1 MQERMET
8 VVKRGNRGGGGET
21 AWREKDDLPDLD
33 QLSFSPGALK
43 KTQKNQR
50 DTAAP
55 PWSSEMTVHT
65 DTAHTNEKKKGF
77 SLPTLHMKV
86 HIQEEVCIVGDMF
99 CVFNTVL
106 KSQLYKSRIRLTLT
120 TQEE

>member
-1 MQERMET
+1 
-8 VVKRGNRGGGGET
+8 
-21 AWREKDDLPDLD
+21 
-33 QLSFSPGALK
+33 
-43 KTQKNQR
+43 
-50 DTAAP
+50 
-55 PWSSEMTVHT
+55 MTVHT

-77 SLPTLHMKV
+77 SLPTLDMKV
-86 HIQEEVCIVGDMF
+86 HIQEEVCFVGDMF